1 MADYREISQEY
12 AQGGFKAVALL
23 NGGAAVAILTQLSE
37 LKDLAQPVLV
47 ASSFWA
53 AGITLSALAWIAAF
67 TSTRYVDK
75 HERERVAAHLETSN
89 TWMYAGIL
97 VVLLSLAL
105 FVAGVICLAMGFHS
119 LHAT

>member
-37 LKDLAQPVLV
+37 LKELAQPVLV

-67 TSTRYVDK
+67 ISDMSTNTNGSASLLISK
-75 HERERVAAHLETSN
+75 HQTHGCTRAYWPCCCR
-89 TWMYAGIL
+89 
-97 VVLLSLAL
+97 
-105 FVAGVICLAMGFHS
+105 
-119 LHAT
+119 